1 MILDRPL
8 VGPGTPPNVRGL
20 DWLLLLPD
28 HPDNDLYRLHP
39 MDGPMN
45 GLEGLE
51 TLTQDEWLTPSF
63 EGVTWL
69 VDLAGRNRIQAV
81 VIAIEVLI
89 FASWIYDW
97 R

>member
-1 MILDRPL
+1 
-8 VGPGTPPNVRGL
+8 
-20 DWLLLLPD
+20 
-28 HPDNDLYRLHP
+28 
-39 MDGPMN
+39 MN